1 MWSFGSPNKV
11 LSLSQGNTASPRHGA
26 GSSNKTT
33 ARIIVPPSFIAHT
46 FGHTFGQCFAIFPHS
61 DVDMW
66 GRDKIIRFR
75 KVWQSLNSYKEYL
88 FGFETLV
95 FATLH
100 RLYMH
105 KQLVTVQ
112 RQRKTWNRITRP
124 LKKVDMTTLIR
135 LMWWACGYS
144 IRHLCELEGNWCI
157 RPLKIS
163 WEQLVKNNCYKLS

>member
-1 MWSFGSPNKV
+1 MSSFGSPNKV
-11 LSLSQGNTASPRHGA
+11 LSLSQRNTASPWHGA
-26 GSSNKTT
+26 DGSNNTT
-33 ARIIVPPSFIAHT
+33 VRIIVPPSFIAHI
-46 FGHTFGQCFAIFPHS
+46 FGQCFAIFPHS

-66 GRDKIIRFR
+66 GRVKMSRFR

-105 KQLVTVQ
+105 KQRLTVQ
-112 RQRKTWNRITRP
+112 RQRKTWNRIIRP

-144 IRHLCELEGNWCI
+144 IRHLCDLRGTDAYD
-157 RPLKIS
+157 R
-163 WEQLVKNNCYKLS
+163 